1 MLLTSCLD
9 YTNFSVVATRSNKTA
24 STKRYRVGVATAVVV
39 FTIQD
44 EVLKVLLARRAREPF
59 RGSWALP
66 GGFVRPDEDLD
77 ACARRKLGEKTG
89 VTGYYLE
96 QLYTFGAV
104 DRDPR
109 ERAVCVAY
117 YALIP
122 SDELVLRPSKSADA
136 AAWFPVD
143 NAPELAFDHAE
154 ILKAARRRLAA
165 KVDYST
171 IAFQFLPETFTLGE
185 VQRIHEAVKGE
196 ALDKRNF
203 RRAIQALGKL
213 KATGKKRQDGFGRPA
228 MTYRIKGPKDV
239 EIIK

>member
-1 MLLTSCLD
+1 
-9 YTNFSVVATRSNKTA
+9 VATRSNTTA
-24 STKRYRVGVATAVVV
+24 PKKRYRVGVATVVVV
-39 FTIQD
+39 FTIQ
-44 EVLKVLLARRAREPF
+44 EEALKVLLARRAREPF
-59 RGSWALP
+59 RGRWALP

-77 ACARRKLGEKTG
+77 ASARRKLGEKTG

-96 QLYTFGAV
+96 QLGAFGQV

-109 ERAVCVAY
+109 ERAVAVAY

-122 SDELVLRPSKSADA
+122 SDRLVLRPSKSADA

-143 NAPELAFDHAE
+143 EPPELAFDHEA
-154 ILKAARRRLAA
+154 ILETARERLAA
-165 KVDYST
+165 KLDYST
-171 IAFQFLPETFTLGE
+171 IAFQFLPETFTLVE
-185 VQRIHEAVKGE
+185 VQRIYEAVKGE
-196 ALDKRNF
+196 QLDKRNF

-213 KATGKKRQDGFGRPA
+213 KATGKKRRDGFGRPA